1 MFFFIKFSPQING
14 YYNQQ
19 ITLITNLIKQVYT
32 YKFTDVKTKNKTKL
46 FYTIQSI
53 YFS

>member
-1 MFFFIKFSPQING
+1 M
-14 YYNQQ
+14 
-19 ITLITNLIKQVYT
+19 KQVHT